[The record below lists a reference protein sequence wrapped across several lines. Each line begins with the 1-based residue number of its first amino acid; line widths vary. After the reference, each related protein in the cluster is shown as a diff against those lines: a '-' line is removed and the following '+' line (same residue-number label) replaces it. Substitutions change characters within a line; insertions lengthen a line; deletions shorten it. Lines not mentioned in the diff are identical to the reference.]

1 MFTQIKARKHAN
13 AISTET
19 ARLLGKSNNPDAEVA
34 ISDVAYLWGWFEAV
48 DICIFNINE
57 KMDLALTKCFFK
69 FAYCLNS
76 SLMQEIMRCRME
88 TSLDLVNKV
97 KDSIGTT
104 GIMPLLAQYGANYLC
119 ENDYG
124 TEDEMFVELLE
135 AIKRIRKTI

>member
-97 KDSIGTT
+97 KDSIGTA
-104 GIMPLLAQYGANYLC
+104 GIMPLLAQHGANYLC